1 MKKAVAPNNPISL
14 YSSSPQIPP
23 SCSIRLVVFSAQRKI
38 AGGSKS
44 NPPKPRKRVDAAST
58 ASLVRARDGSA
69 FAKCDECNKTV
80 PVTLINM
87 HSCSLE
93 AKIKMNLEA
102 QVIEKPAEANKK
114 PAERKKPSTTEPNAK
129 KPKKLR
135 RGKGPNAPKHPP
147 TAFFLFMDDFRK
159 SYKEAN
165 PDAKGVTGVAKEG
178 GEKWRSMYD
187 EEKKCYIDKAAE
199 LKAEYEK
206 AKKEE
211 VRHHYLFLQTFDLA
225 ACGPWFFRY
234 SFVVTNISLGCFNQ
248 EEEASSD
255 KEAPA
260 AAAQKEAEVSDDY

>member
-1 MKKAVAPNNPISL
+1 M
-14 YSSSPQIPP
+14 
-23 SCSIRLVVFSAQRKI
+23 

-58 ASLVRARDGSA
+58 AAPASSLVRAKDGSA

-80 PVTLINM
+80 PVALISM

-114 PAERKKPSTTEPNAK
+114 PVERKKPSTAEPNPK
-129 KPKKLR
+129 KPKKLKK
-135 RGKGPNAPKHPP
+135 GKDPNAPKRPP

-178 GEKWRSMYD
+178 GEKWKSMSD

-199 LKAEYEK
+199 LKAEYGK
-206 AKKEE
+206 AKN
-211 VRHHYLFLQTFDLA
+211 DDN
-225 ACGPWFFRY
+225 P
-234 SFVVTNISLGCFNQ
+234 N
-248 EEEASSD
+248 EEEEGASSD

-260 AAAQKEAEVSDDY
+260 AQKEAVVVEEEEVLDDY

>member
-69 FAKCDECNKTV
+69 FAKW
-80 PVTLINM
+80 
-87 HSCSLE
+87 
-93 AKIKMNLEA
+93 
-102 QVIEKPAEANKK
+102 
-114 PAERKKPSTTEPNAK
+114 KKPSTTEPNAK

-165 PDAKGVTGVAKEG
+165 PDAKGVTGEG

-211 VRHHYLFLQTFDLA
+211 
-225 ACGPWFFRY
+225 
-234 SFVVTNISLGCFNQ
+234 

>member
-1 MKKAVAPNNPISL
+1 M
-14 YSSSPQIPP
+14 
-23 SCSIRLVVFSAQRKI
+23 

-58 ASLVRARDGSA
+58 AAPPTGSLVRAKDGSA

-80 PVTLINM
+80 PVALINM

-102 QVIEKPAEANKK
+102 QVIEKPAEAKKK
-114 PAERKKPSTTEPNAK
+114 PLERKKPSTTEPN
-129 KPKKLR
+129 PKKLKKLKK
-135 RGKGPNAPKHPP
+135 GKDPNAPKRPP
-147 TAFFLFMDDFRK
+147 TAFFLFMGDFRK

-178 GEKWRSMYD
+178 GEKWKSMSD

-206 AKKEE
+206 LLEE
-211 VRHHYLFLQTFDLA
+211 GKNGD
-225 ACGPWFFRY
+225 
-234 SFVVTNISLGCFNQ
+234 NQ
-248 EEEASSD
+248 NEEEEGVSSD
-255 KEAPA
+255 KETPA
-260 AAAQKEAEVSDDY
+260 AEKEAEEEGALRLVLSIVKSADCASWYQNMEISPRICPQSLPIGGSVPEILS

>member
-1 MKKAVAPNNPISL
+1 M
-14 YSSSPQIPP
+14 
-23 SCSIRLVVFSAQRKI
+23 

-44 NPPKPRKRVDAAST
+44 NPPKPRKRVDAASAAAPPT
-58 ASLVRARDGSA
+58 GSLVRAKDGSA

-80 PVTLINM
+80 PVALINM

-102 QVIEKPAEANKK
+102 QVIEKPAEAKKK
-114 PAERKKPSTTEPNAK
+114 PVERKKPSTTEPN
-129 KPKKLR
+129 PKKLKKLKK
-135 RGKGPNAPKHPP
+135 GKDPNAPKRPP

-178 GEKWRSMYD
+178 GEKWKSMSD

-206 AKKEE
+206 ALEE
-211 VRHHYLFLQTFDLA
+211 AKNGD
-225 ACGPWFFRY
+225 
-234 SFVVTNISLGCFNQ
+234 NQ
-248 EEEASSD
+248 NEEEEGESSD
-255 KEAPA
+255 KETPAPE
-260 AAAQKEAEVSDDY
+260 KEAEEEVLDDY